1 VLVLA
6 AFWQFMLAIHIAAV
20 VVGFGVTF
28 AYPVVFGYG
37 MRLDPSA
44 MPWFHRVQARIG
56 RVLINPSLAV
66 IFLVGIYLASH
77 LHQWDRFYVW
87 FGVVATLI
95 LGALGALF
103 FEPRELRLAE
113 LAERDVAAAG
123 AGGGKVVL
131 SREYLVLNRQ
141 VGAVATGASLLVL
154 LTVLL
159 MSIGPG

>member
-1 VLVLA
+1 VVLLA
-6 AFWQFMLAIHIAAV
+6 QFWQFMLAIHIAAV
-20 VVGFGVTF
+20 VVGFGVMF
-28 AYPVVFGYG
+28 AYPIVFGYG
-37 MRLDPSA
+37 LRMDPAA
-44 MPWFHRVQARIG
+44 MPWFHRLQVRIG
-56 RVLINPSLAV
+56 KRLVNPSLAV

-87 FGVVATLI
+87 FGVIAALI

-123 AGGGKVVL
+123 GGEVVL
-131 SREYLVLNRQ
+131 SREYMVLSRQ
-141 VGAVATGASLLVL
+141 VGAVGMAGSALVL

-159 MSIGPG
+159 MTTGPS